1 MLAGLG
7 IMHTELR
14 ARMWYQAAR
23 AVVPPIPPTMGTMT
37 TADRLAYMNTLDPE
51 GLPVAFYIVSR
62 VSHPEYIVRQPWPAA
77 DAAAPQIRIT
87 CGQQM
92 QQASAAPRAV

>member
-23 AVVPPIPPTMGTMT
+23 AVVPPVPPGFGTMSA
-37 TADRLAYMNTLDPE
+37 ADRAVYMNTLDPE

-62 VSHPEYIVRQPWPAA
+62 VSHPEYIVSEQQAA
-77 DAAAPQIRIT
+77 GQQAAAW
-87 CGQQM
+87 
-92 QQASAAPRAV
+92 A